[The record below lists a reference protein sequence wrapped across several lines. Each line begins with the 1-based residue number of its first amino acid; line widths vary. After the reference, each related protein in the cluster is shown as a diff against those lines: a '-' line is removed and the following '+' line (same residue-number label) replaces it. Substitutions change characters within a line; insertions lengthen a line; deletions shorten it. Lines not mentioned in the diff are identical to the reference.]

1 MDFDTLQVIH
11 DLLKEK
17 RDAATEDCRIKSKK
31 YFDSAMKYLPV
42 GEERPHNADYE
53 AYHEAQER
61 VIKYGHALMQFR
73 SVCWT
78 VSTTE
83 KERANV

>member
-11 DLLKEK
+11 DLLTEK
-17 RDAATEDCRIKSKK
+17 HDEAAADYRVKRKK
-31 YFDSAMKYLPV
+31 CFI
-42 GEERPHNADYE
+42 GEERQSTEDYE

-61 VIKYGHALMQFR
+61 SIKYGHALKQFR
-73 SVCWT
+73 SVCWV
-78 VSTTE
+78 VSETE